1 MTREVSR
8 ENSQDALDKD
18 PRAVR
23 PDQPEHRFVP
33 QHFVFQMDGRE
44 VLRINPDGTLTFADA
59 TEAAKALHA
68 AWLNLRGEA

>member
-23 PDQPEHRFVP
+23 PDQPTNRDEEV
-33 QHFVFQMDGRE
+33 DGLNAE
-44 VLRINPDGTLTFADA
+44 IEKLRRKLDEID
-59 TEAAKALHA
+59 
-68 AWLNLRGEA
+68 